1 MTADR
6 LLRTSEAAEVLN
18 VPEATLRW
26 WRHVNRGPRSFA
38 VGRAVMY
45 RRSDLLAWLQ
55 HQQDET
61 SRGDALPAGPTPVQ
75 RT

>member
-1 MTADR
+1 MATDA
-6 LLRTSEAAEVLN
+6 LLRTREAAEALN

-26 WRHVNRGPRSFA
+26 WRHVDRGPRSFT

-55 HQQDET
+55 HQEGQS
-61 SRGDALPAGPTPVQ
+61 SRGDTLPLSG
-75 RT
+75 